1 MAAVGNDEATIFRI
15 YELISFVFLKLLNG
29 YATGARPKI
38 VTTTTDK
45 KSMTK
50 VSFFVVSS
58 ILNLLIE

>member
-15 YELISFVFLKLLNG
+15 YEFISYVFPKLLKA